1 MVQLPS
7 FMIVRKWEWSE
18 DMSEVIYGSEVSKQI
33 KDGLKQQIEELK
45 TAGKRLPKLVVV
57 LVGDNQASL
66 SYVTGKE
73 KACKAIG
80 MENELIQMPQDTKEE
95 TLLALIDQLNEDETV
110 DGILVQ
116 LPLPSQIKEDHVIAH
131 IDPSKDVDGFHP
143 LNIGKLLLQEET
155 FVSCTPKGIMRL
167 LESIGYDDLSGKR
180 AVVVGRSNIVGKPVA
195 QLLMNKNATV
205 TVCHSRTKD
214 IESVCKE
221 ADILIAAIGKANYI
235 NRQWVKE
242 GAVVIDVGINRDE
255 NNKMCGDVD
264 FEDVK
269 DIVSFITPVPK
280 GVGPMT
286 IAMLLENTL
295 QSYRKRE
302 G

>member
-1 MVQLPS
+1 
-7 FMIVRKWEWSE
+7 
-18 DMSEVIYGSEVSKQI
+18 MSEVVYGSEIAKDI
-33 KDGLKQQIEELK
+33 KAGLKLEIDQII
-45 TAGKRLPKLVVV
+45 AQGKRVPKLVVI
-57 LVGDNQASL
+57 LVGDNQASV

-73 KACKAIG
+73 KACKAVG
-80 MENELIQMPQDTKEE
+80 MENELIMLPE
-95 TLLALIDQLNEDETV
+95 TTSEDELLSLIDRLNEDDAV

-116 LPLPSQIKEDHVIAH
+116 LPLPKHIKEDHVIFA
-131 IDPSKDVDGFHP
+131 ISPEKDVDGFHP
-143 LNIGKLLLQEET
+143 YNIGKLMLQEET
-155 FVSCTPKGIMRL
+155 FVSCTPKGIMRI
-167 LESIGYDDLSGKR
+167 LETIGYDDLSGKR

-214 IESVCKE
+214 IEAVCRE
-221 ADILIAAIGKANYI
+221 ADILIAAIGKAKFIDHN
-235 NRQWVKE
+235 WVKQ

-255 NNKMCGDVD
+255 HNKMCGDVE

-269 DIVSFITPVPK
+269 DIASYITPVPK

-295 QSYRKRE
+295 QSYRRRE

>member
-1 MVQLPS
+1 
-7 FMIVRKWEWSE
+7 
-18 DMSEVIYGSEVSKQI
+18 MSEVIYGSEIAKDI
-33 KDGLKQQIEELK
+33 KANLKIEIDQLK
-45 TAGKRLPKLVVV
+45 AEGKRIPKLVVV

-66 SYVTGKE
+66 SYVRGKE
-73 KACKAIG
+73 KACQAVG
-80 MENELIQMPQDTKEE
+80 MENDLVTLPETTTEEELLK
-95 TLLALIDQLNEDETV
+95 LIDQLNQDAQV

-116 LPLPSQIKEDHVIAH
+116 LPLPAH
-131 IDPSKDVDGFHP
+131 INEKDIIFAIDPTKDVDGFHP
-143 LNIGKLLLQEET
+143 YNVGKLMLQEET
-155 FVSCTPKGIMRL
+155 FVSCTPKGIMRI
-167 LESIGYDDLSGKR
+167 LETIGYDDLSGKR

-195 QLLMNKNATV
+195 QLLLNKNATV
-205 TVCHSRTKD
+205 TICHSRTKD
-214 IESVCKE
+214 IEAICRE
-221 ADILIAAIGKANYI
+221 ADILIAAIGKAKYI
-235 NRQWVKE
+235 NRHWVKE

-269 DIVSFITPVPK
+269 EVCSFITPVPK

-295 QSYRKRE
+295 QSYRKTE

>member
-1 MVQLPS
+1 
-7 FMIVRKWEWSE
+7 
-18 DMSEVIYGSEVSKQI
+18 MSEVVYGSEIAKKVKAN
-33 KDGLKQQIEELK
+33 LKLKIEEIK
-45 TAGKRLPKLVVV
+45 AQGKRVPKLVVI
-57 LVGDNQASL
+57 LVGDHPASI

-80 MENELIQMPQDTKEE
+80 MENELITLPEATTEE
-95 TLLALIDQLNEDETV
+95 DLLSLIDRLNRDDSV

-116 LPLPSQIKEDHVIAH
+116 LPLPKHIQEDHVIFA
-131 IDPSKDVDGFHP
+131 ISPEKDVDGFHP
-143 LNIGKLLLQEET
+143 YNVGKLMLQEET
-155 FVSCTPKGIMRL
+155 FVSCTPKGILRI
-167 LESIGYDDLSGKR
+167 LETIGYDDLSGKR

-214 IESVCKE
+214 IQSICKE
-221 ADILIAAIGKANYI
+221 ADILIAAIGKAKYI
-235 NRQWVKE
+235 DRNWVKE

-255 NNKMCGDVD
+255 HNKMCGDVD
-264 FEDVK
+264 FDDVL
-269 DIVSFITPVPK
+269 DIAGYITPVPK

-295 QSYRKRE
+295 QSYHKRE

>member
-1 MVQLPS
+1 
-7 FMIVRKWEWSE
+7 
-18 DMSEVIYGSEVSKQI
+18 MSEVIYGSEIAKDI
-33 KDGLKQQIEELK
+33 KANLKIEIDQLK
-45 TAGKRLPKLVVV
+45 AEGKRIPKLVVV

-66 SYVTGKE
+66 SYVRGKE
-73 KACKAIG
+73 KACQAVG
-80 MENELIQMPQDTKEE
+80 MENDLVTLPETTTEEELLK
-95 TLLALIDQLNEDETV
+95 LIDQLNQDAQV

-116 LPLPSQIKEDHVIAH
+116 LPLPAH
-131 IDPSKDVDGFHP
+131 INEKDIIFAIDPTKDVDGFHP
-143 LNIGKLLLQEET
+143 YNVGKLMLQEET
-155 FVSCTPKGIMRL
+155 FVSCTPKGIMRI
-167 LESIGYDDLSGKR
+167 LETIGFDDLSGKR

-195 QLLMNKNATV
+195 QLLLNKNATV
-205 TVCHSRTKD
+205 TICHSRTKD
-214 IESVCKE
+214 IEAICRE
-221 ADILIAAIGKANYI
+221 ADILIAAIGKAKYI
-235 NRQWVKE
+235 NRNWVKE

-269 DIVSFITPVPK
+269 EVCSFITPVPK

-295 QSYRKRE
+295 QSYRKTE